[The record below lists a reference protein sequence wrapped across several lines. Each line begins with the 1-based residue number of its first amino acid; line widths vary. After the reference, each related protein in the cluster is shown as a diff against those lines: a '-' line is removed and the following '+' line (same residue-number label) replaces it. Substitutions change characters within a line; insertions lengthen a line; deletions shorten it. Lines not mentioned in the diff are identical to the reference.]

1 MRSYIYLKC
10 TEKTCYYENMQTPY
24 DSHLPGKFDTMHKAT
39 QSIGNIQ
46 SCLQWTHAARKL
58 IYIPMLLLD
67 VILSFFH
74 THIFPTYY
82 NNLKKILNGMTTKQ
96 RLQLDIPNSN
106 NLKIT

>member
-1 MRSYIYLKC
+1 MRSYIYLKY
-10 TEKTCYYENMQTPY
+10 TKICYYENMQTPY

-58 IYIPMLLLD
+58 IYILMLHLD
-67 VILSFFH
+67 VISSFSH

-82 NNLKKILNGMTTKQ
+82 NYLKKILKGMTMKQ
-96 RLQLDIPNSN
+96 QLQLAIPNNN